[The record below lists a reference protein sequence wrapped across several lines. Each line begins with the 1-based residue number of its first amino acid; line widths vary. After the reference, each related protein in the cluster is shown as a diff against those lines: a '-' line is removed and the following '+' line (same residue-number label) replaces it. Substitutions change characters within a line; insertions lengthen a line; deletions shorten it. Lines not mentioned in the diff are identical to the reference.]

1 MSLRQYDGVNVKDEV
16 QKRKYVEL
24 DKNGKPQGKM
34 VDLVKHDV
42 HAFTKELDPNLGW
55 EKQKDEAKKRLK
67 HRLDA
72 EYQFGR
78 ECNLLGEKYWQ
89 KHVAKGLISFRFN
102 LN

>member
-1 MSLRQYDGVNVKDEV
+1 LPMSLRQYDGVNVKDEV

-55 EKQKDEAKKRLK
+55 EKQKDEAKNIVWTQSTSLVENAICLEKSI
-67 HRLDA
+67 
-72 EYQFGR
+72 GR
-78 ECNLLGEKYWQ
+78 SMWQ
-89 KHVAKGLISFRFN
+89 KG
-102 LN
+102 